1 MDKVV
6 GSLPAALDG
15 IESGA
20 SLSIGGFGLCGI
32 PSVLI
37 AGLLAKGVTD
47 LEAVSN
53 NCGVDDWGLGLLLRE
68 KRIRRM
74 VASYVGENK
83 EFERQYLRGELE
95 VELVPQGTLAEKL
108 RAGGSGIP
116 AFYTA
121 TGVGS
126 QIADGGLPWRFDGDG
141 GVLKHSPPKETAEMD
156 FDGRVR
162 TFVLEKAIICDFGL
176 VRAWK
181 GDRHG
186 NLIFR
191 KSARNFNPAAAMAGR
206 ITIAEV
212 EELYEPGELDPD
224 EIQLPGIYVHRV
236 LALTPEQADE
246 KRIEKLVTRPRELTG
261 LSRAG
266 QAAGP
271 DAAAAASE
279 PVIGL
284 TRDQM
289 AARAALEL
297 ADGDYVNLGIGLP
310 TLIPDYV
317 PDDVELVLQ
326 SENGRERR
334 CRSPGTSPHRRRC
347 RRRTEQAKSGTAG
360 GGVVG
365 GVGAGASPGAGA
377 RARAPARGFAS
388 SAVRKDGGH
397 VSMRVT
403 SEVVAETV
411 RRVCLPVGFRAHDR
425 PRRQYRS
432 RLLDPGLGRD
442 DDDHLRQ
449 HLIVELEVDARA
461 AWPPRRSPP
470 GHLQRGYA
478 RIYQELVVQ
487 RHRGR
492 ARPTAAV
499 AGDTGRA
506 TERIYE
512 VGRQGVLAWALGKA
526 GYTVRRPISSGRGGD
541 REPDEGVSWSV
552 TDGVAPRRHTPRPAA
567 TTR

>member
-6 GSLPAALDG
+6 ANIPAALDG

-83 EFERQYLRGELE
+83 EFERQYLKGELE

-126 QIADGGLPWRFDGDG
+126 QVADGGMPWRFDGDG
-141 GVLKHSPPKETAEMD
+141 GVLKQSPPKETAEME

-162 TFVLEKAIICDFGL
+162 TVVLEKAIICDFGL

-186 NLIFR
+186 NLIFH
-191 KSARNFNPAAAMAGR
+191 KSARNFNPVAAMAGR

-236 LALTPEQADE
+236 LALTPEQAAE
-246 KRIEKLVTRPRELTG
+246 KRIEKLVTRPR
-261 LSRAG
+261 A
-266 QAAGP
+266 QAAAPTPGQG
-271 DAAAAASE
+271 AAASAPAAGKPASTGE

-284 TRDQM
+284 TREQM
-289 AARAALEL
+289 AARAAREL
-297 ADGDYVNLGIGLP
+297 SDGDYVNLGIGLP
-310 TLIPDYV
+310 TLIPGYV

-326 SENGRERR
+326 SENGVLGTGQAPYEGEEDPDMINAGKATVSLRRGSSIFDSSMSFGMIRGGKIDAAILGAMQVSAAGDIANWMIPGKMIKGMGGGMDLVGGAKKVVVLMEHVARDGTKKVVSQCSLPITGLRVAQRIITDLCVFDVTEHGLVLRELA
-334 CRSPGTSPHRRRC
+334 PGVTEDYVRA
-347 RRRTEQAKSGTAG
+347 RTE
-360 GGVVG
+360 
-365 GVGAGASPGAGA
+365 PD
-377 RARAPARGFAS
+377 F
-388 SAVRKDGGH
+388 
-397 VSMRVT
+397 
-403 SEVVAETV
+403 TV
-411 RRVCLPVGFRAHDR
+411 DL
-425 PRRQYRS
+425 S
-432 RLLDPGLGRD
+432 
-442 DDDHLRQ
+442 
-449 HLIVELEVDARA
+449 
-461 AWPPRRSPP
+461 
-470 GHLQRGYA
+470 
-478 RIYQELVVQ
+478 
-487 RHRGR
+487 
-492 ARPTAAV
+492 
-499 AGDTGRA
+499 
-506 TERIYE
+506 
-512 VGRQGVLAWALGKA
+512 
-526 GYTVRRPISSGRGGD
+526 
-541 REPDEGVSWSV
+541 
-552 TDGVAPRRHTPRPAA
+552 
-567 TTR
+567 